1 MDVLV
6 SSMENEKE
14 GCGEGG
20 GGGDG
25 PLDSVV
31 EDGDGGGCEGED
43 DREQRKRVGL
53 GGVLPGVDEEAVEAA
68 ECGEEKGGRKQGR
81 AEDGLAGD
89 CRDEGGGGE
98 TDAYGE
104 FLRVAV

>member
-68 ECGEEKGGRKQGR
+68 EGGEEECWREQRG
-81 AEDGLAGD
+81 AESWLAGYS
-89 CRDEGGGGE
+89 RDEGGGGE

-104 FLRVAV
+104 LLGVAV